1 MRMPTRRKE
10 ADPIDILHLLDRLE
24 ETIRSGWHIPGMSR
38 CAIDENEVQEIIES
52 IRESIPEQMR
62 EADEVKRGRE
72 GILAE
77 GKAEAERI
85 IADAQA
91 QALELVHE
99 QVLYK
104 TAEREARR
112 IIEEANQQAYDTT
125 DACRRVRRRHPRSA
139 GATALEHPR
148 HGSKRHH
155 RASAEVVTSDQ

>member
-1 MRMPTRRKE
+1 
-10 ADPIDILHLLDRLE
+10 
-24 ETIRSGWHIPGMSR
+24 MSR

-52 IRESIPEQMR
+52 IRESIPEQVR

-72 GILAE
+72 GIIAE

-112 IIEEANQQAYDTT
+112 IIEEANQQAHDTRT
-125 DACRRVRRRHPRSA
+125 RADEYVVGTLEALEQQLLTTLGTVRN
-139 GATALEHPR
+139 GITALR
-148 HGSKRHH
+148 
-155 RASAEVVTSDQ
+155 AEVVTSDQ

>member
-1 MRMPTRRKE
+1 MLTPTKRKE

-52 IRESIPEQMR
+52 IRESIPEQVR
-62 EADEVKRGRE
+62 EADEVKRDRD
-72 GILAE
+72 GILAD

-85 IADAQA
+85 IAEAQA
-91 QALELVHE
+91 QALDLVHE

-112 IIEEANQQAYDTT
+112 IIEEANQQAYDTRT
-125 DACRRVRRRHPRSA
+125 RADEYVV
-139 GATALEHPR
+139 GTLEALER
-148 HGSKRHH
+148 QLLGTLGTVRNGIGAL
-155 RASAEVVTSDQ
+155 RGEVVTSDQ